1 MDWKQLLL
9 TYEGRISRQPYW
21 IGTLA
26 LIAVVIVVQFAASAA
41 LGETIGAILGTVA
54 QLAILYPAIC
64 LSIKRWHDRNKSG
77 WWVLIG
83 LIPVIGG
90 IWTLVECGCLAG
102 TSGVN
107 DYGADS
113 LASA

>member
-9 TYEGRISRQPYW
+9 THEGRISRQPYW

-26 LIAVVIVVQFAASAA
+26 LVAAVIVVQLVASAV
-41 LGETIGAILGTVA
+41 LGETLGGILGVVV

-64 LSIKRWHDRNKSG
+64 VSIKRWHDRNKSG

-83 LIPVIGG
+83 LIPIIGG
-90 IWTLVECGCLAG
+90 IWTLVECGILAG
-102 TSGVN
+102 TSGAN
-107 DYGADS
+107 DYGADP